1 MIKVMFYNHF
11 PLATVWRA
19 LVGRQ
24 PSYIWGP
31 RWRTKALSE
40 YPPHIPS
47 RFYLFFSCQIY
58 TDGGMRQNVNVPI
71 LCRPQVSVF
80 RTIWQYFDF
89 FGETRMSFVVDAP
102 WHIRFNFCCRGNTK
116 DHHIFKIQ
124 KTTISSW
131 QVGNWM
137 IFSRT
142 IPPSMELRFFLD
154 SNLKSGKGTIERQGT
169 VEAFWTISKSLF
181 ALLPPPLIR
190 PTYCT

>member
-1 MIKVMFYNHF
+1 MGSKIKVMFYIHF
-11 PLATVWRA
+11 LLATVWRA

-40 YPPHIPS
+40 YPPHILS

-89 FGETRMSFVVDAP
+89 LEKQGGALLLMHPGIFDLTFVAEE
-102 WHIRFNFCCRGNTK
+102 
-116 DHHIFKIQ
+116 IQ

-137 IFSRT
+137 IFGGK

-154 SNLKSGKGTIERQGT
+154 SNLKSGK
-169 VEAFWTISKSLF
+169 VEKEQ
-181 ALLPPPLIR
+181 
-190 PTYCT
+190 

>member
-1 MIKVMFYNHF
+1 MRSKIKVVFYIHF

-40 YPPHIPS
+40 YPPHILS

-89 FGETRMSFVVDAP
+89 LEKQGGVLLLMHPGIFDLTFVAEE
-102 WHIRFNFCCRGNTK
+102 
-116 DHHIFKIQ
+116 IQ

-142 IPPSMELRFFLD
+142 IPPSMELRLFSRFQSQKWKRNNRKTRDSRSILD
-154 SNLKSGKGTIERQGT
+154 N
-169 VEAFWTISKSLF
+169 
-181 ALLPPPLIR
+181 
-190 PTYCT
+190 

>member
-1 MIKVMFYNHF
+1 MRSKIKVVFYIHF

-89 FGETRMSFVVDAP
+89 LGETRISFVVGAP
-102 WHIRFNFCCRGNTK
+102 WHIRFNFCCRRNTK
-116 DHHIFKIQ
+116 DHHIFM
-124 KTTISSW
+124 TSW
-131 QVGNWM
+131 KLDDFRRNNSPEHGIK
-137 IFSRT
+137 IFSRFQSQKWKRNNRKT
-142 IPPSMELRFFLD
+142 RNSRKTRD
-154 SNLKSGKGTIERQGT
+154 SRSIMDN
-169 VEAFWTISKSLF
+169 
-181 ALLPPPLIR
+181 
-190 PTYCT
+190 